1 MNRVTQRLV
10 MPLAVVTAVG
20 MIVVWFPFSTLLS
33 QRTQM
38 NGVAQQIAL
47 LHQQGHVLQVQQKA
61 LSTAQATEE
70 LARQE
75 YQLVQPGQRLIQV
88 LNNGDGTAGDPGD
101 SPLASPLGTS
111 GVTSSSQHSVHHGAG
126 FWSRVVHTLEFWR

>member
-1 MNRVTQRLV
+1 MNRVTHRLV

-38 NGVAQQIAL
+38 NAVSQQIAL

-111 GVTSSSQHSVHHGAG
+111 GVTSGSQHSVHHGTG

>member
-1 MNRVTQRLV
+1 MNRVTHRLV

-38 NGVAQQIAL
+38 NAVSQQIAL

-111 GVTSSSQHSVHHGAG
+111 GVTSGSQHSVHHGAG